1 MQGGILCISFTGLRG
16 GDVSRFA
23 RAQSAQR
30 APLLAL
36 ERLSYGRYARR
47 DRMICMALLV
57 VVGLALAVP
66 AAWAQ
71 STAPESDD
79 SRYTFNRIDDG
90 YLRLDGRTGHV
101 SICARHP
108 VGWTCQSVPDERA
121 VLEAEITRL
130 QGENVA
136 IKKELLARNLPLPG
150 TVKPEPPAA
159 KPEEPRLQLPNDADL
174 DKVMNFI
181 EKIWRRLVEMI
192 ATLQKDILKK
202 T

>member
-1 MQGGILCISFTGLRG
+1 M
-16 GDVSRFA
+16 VA
-23 RAQSAQR
+23 
-30 APLLAL
+30 
-36 ERLSYGRYARR
+36 
-47 DRMICMALLV
+47 
-57 VVGLALAVP
+57 GLALAGPAWTQSAVP
-66 AAWAQ
+66 
-71 STAPESDD
+71 EGDD

-121 VLEAEITRL
+121 ALEAEIARL
-130 QGENVA
+130 QGENIA
-136 IKKELLARNLPLPG
+136 IKKELLARNVPLPG

-159 KPEEPRLQLPNDADL
+159 KPGEPRLQLPNDADL

-192 ATLQKDILKK
+192 ATLQKDMLKK

>member
-1 MQGGILCISFTGLRG
+1 MIRTALFMVAGL
-16 GDVSRFA
+16 
-23 RAQSAQR
+23 
-30 APLLAL
+30 
-36 ERLSYGRYARR
+36 
-47 DRMICMALLV
+47 
-57 VVGLALAVP
+57 GLAGP

-71 STAPESDD
+71 SAVPESDD
-79 SRYTFNRIDDG
+79 SRYTFNRVDDG
-90 YLRLDGRTGHV
+90 YLRLDGRTGQV
-101 SICARHP
+101 SICARRS
-108 VGWTCQSVPDERA
+108 VGWTCEAVPDERA
-121 VLEAEITRL
+121 ALEGEIARL
-130 QGENVA
+130 QGENIA

-192 ATLQKDILKK
+192 ATLQKDMLKK